1 MDTLIDRIDAIKGIF
16 EFLDIEWVEPYETTQ
31 GAIKRQEVNTKIQGM
46 YSVSYTHLTLP
57 TIVSV

>member
-31 GAIKRQEVNTKIQGM
+31 GAIKRQEVA
-46 YSVSYTHLTLP
+46 VSYTHL
-57 TIVSV
+57 SCRRRG